1 LEELQLILTPSRVD
15 QRKHGVMSNNWRVGQ
30 TISALV
36 SERMPNGSAILTLGG
51 HKFATSLDLPVQ
63 PGSLVRLEVK
73 QVEPRF
79 ILKVLDAAS
88 SALPSR
94 EVGSP
99 GASSP
104 VFIGDRTHHHG
115 VSQLYT
121 LLKDKSL
128 AKLINGSFERSEL
141 LAMLSRN
148 SLTSTTINAN
158 TFRLSFLLSGIFTE
172 SLWRASRSDLAVRS
186 TKTMLLT
193 LRERLTNMLTST
205 NLNSNDVTSLQRFLS
220 GINDALASTTNKQLA
235 SIAQDNGQLK
245 WVTSIPLELGDNVE
259 ELDVEVEHQ
268 REQVDTN
275 LSPWQLKFSLTL
287 NALGH
292 VAVSVTS
299 LGGRCSIELS
309 VDPKV
314 EGQVS
319 EAMPK
324 LKSQLIMSGLQV
336 DALNTKV
343 KEVESTHLNDNMASS
358 LDISV

>member
-1 LEELQLILTPSRVD
+1 
-15 QRKHGVMSNNWRVGQ
+15 
-30 TISALV
+30 
-36 SERMPNGSAILTLGG
+36 
-51 HKFATSLDLPVQ
+51 
-63 PGSLVRLEVK
+63 
-73 QVEPRF
+73 
-79 ILKVLDAAS
+79 
-88 SALPSR
+88 
-94 EVGSP
+94 
-99 GASSP
+99 
-104 VFIGDRTHHHG
+104 
-115 VSQLYT
+115 
-121 LLKDKSL
+121 
-128 AKLINGSFERSEL
+128 
-141 LAMLSRN
+141 
-148 SLTSTTINAN
+148 
-158 TFRLSFLLSGIFTE
+158 
-172 SLWRASRSDLAVRS
+172 
-186 TKTMLLT
+186 
-193 LRERLTNMLTST
+193 LTST